1 MFFENDS
8 FTFAQLIVCRV
19 GGPRRQAQLDPTLA
33 RCERLLL
40 TAHNADLTVDYWALA
55 FATWRANLDAF
66 IASEPMPTI
75 IDKSAGY

>member
-1 MFFENDS
+1 M
-8 FTFAQLIVCRV
+8 
-19 GGPRRQAQLDPTLA
+19 
-33 RCERLLL
+33 L